1 MAKGVKVDNK
11 LAAKIIANYALTNS
25 YSKTG
30 KELGVCN
37 NTVKRVINRKNKED
51 PEMVSRIVKD
61 KKDTFIEDATRI
73 MSKAMKRL
81 ENELDSPTAIIP
93 TNNLSTVIGTL
104 YDKRALAKGEST
116 SNTNGT
122 ISVVMSDEL
131 KELSK

>member
-1 MAKGVKVDNK
+1 MKGIKVDNK
-11 LAAKIIANYALTNS
+11 LAAKIIASYALTNS
-25 YSKTG
+25 YLRTG

-81 ENELDSPTAIIP
+81 ENELDSPTTIIP

>member
-1 MAKGVKVDNK
+1 MKGIKVDNK
-11 LAAKIIANYALTNS
+11 LAAKIIANYALTNN

-51 PEMVSRIVKD
+51 PEMVSKIVKD

-81 ENELDSPTAIIP
+81 ENELDSPTTIIP

>member
-1 MAKGVKVDNK
+1 MKGIKVDNK
-11 LAAKIIANYALTNS
+11 LAAKIIASYALTNS
-25 YSKTG
+25 YLRTG

-81 ENELDSPTAIIP
+81 ENELDSPKTIIP